1 MLDAIAKPF
10 GWLLLWL
17 YEAINDY
24 GLAIIAFGLIVKLI
38 LWPFM
43 GKSKLSTLRSSRLQ
57 PKIKEIE
64 KRHGANKQKYNEELQ
79 KLYREEGVNPMSG
92 CLWALLPFPIL
103 LALYQAIRKPITVM
117 MGVAEDLLQ
126 DSGALLTKINDLG
139 FEKWLTDLGAS
150 KQAQSYLE
158 IFQVKFISSVWAEH
172 SGEFLSINEKIKNL
186 DFRMFG
192 FVDLADQPQWKF
204 LWTTDW
210 SDASVW
216 GPGLVMFL
224 IPILAAS
231 LTYLSSKIS
240 QKTTPQPE
248 GNNQM
253 QTMMVVMPLIT
264 LWFAYMMPA
273 ALGLYWIVSSGFG
286 ILQDIIMTKNAMK
299 KLDAEDA
306 GRIQRDAEKNA
317 ELEAKRQETERLK
330 AENATIE
337 NKSTS
342 KKKQQIKAREEQAAK
357 EAEWEKAHTSTKE
370 EAYEPSRE
378 GSRRY
383 ARGRAYDPNR
393 FSEDAEASAP
403 IADEIAEEP
412 EKSENSFDV
421 ELVEDSDENDTEE

>member
-17 YEAINDY
+17 YETIHDY

-43 GKSKLSTLRSSRLQ
+43 GKSKLSSLRSSRLQ

-79 KLYREEGVNPMSG
+79 KLYHDEGVNPMSG

-117 MGVAEDLLQ
+117 MGVTEELLQ
-126 DSGALLTKINDLG
+126 DGGALLTKLNDLG
-139 FEKWLTDLGAS
+139 LQKWLTDLGITR
-150 KQAQSYLE
+150 QAQSYPE
-158 IFQVKFISSVWAEH
+158 IFQAKFITSNWAAH
-172 SGEFLSINEKIKNL
+172 SDEFLKIHEKIKDL

-192 FVDLADQPQWKF
+192 FVDLAEQPQWKF

-210 SDASVW
+210 SDVSVW

-224 IPILAAS
+224 IPILAAF
-231 LTYLSSKIS
+231 LTYLTSKIS
-240 QKTTPQPE
+240 QSMTPQPE
-248 GNNQM
+248 GANQM
-253 QTMMVVMPLIT
+253 QTMMIVMPLIT

-286 ILQDIIMTKNAMK
+286 IIQDIIMTKHAMK

-306 GRIQRDAEKNA
+306 ERIQRDAEKNA
-317 ELEAKRQETERLK
+317 ALEAKRLETERLK
-330 AENATIE
+330 AENATVE

-357 EAEWEKAHTSTKE
+357 NAEWEKSHAPAKE

-383 ARGRAYDPNR
+383 ARGRAYDPDR
-393 FSEDAEASAP
+393 FTRSEADPAPAEEEAP
-403 IADEIAEEP
+403 GENGYAVELIADSSEE
-412 EKSENSFDV
+412 E
-421 ELVEDSDENDTEE
+421 TEE